1 MIKMYLTVD
10 EDGEIIELMAGAK
23 VMEPDKF
30 DYYFESDGWEV
41 AENSFEYKVVD
52 GELVHK

>member
-23 VMEPDKF
+23 IMEPDKF
-30 DYYFESDGWEV
+30 DYYFESYGWEV
-41 AENSFEYKVVD
+41 AENSFE
-52 GELVHK
+52 